1 MDNYNRPKI
10 VISIS
15 KMKER
20 CVREI
25 QWYEPVSVRL
35 GIRTQKPWFQ
45 NLCFWVAWMVYVLI
59 NRCQNAYILYFV
71 QRETTGADNVQALNQ
86 VTYEL
91 AFAGV
96 SDKEVYFLP

>member
-1 MDNYNRPKI
+1 
-10 VISIS
+10 
-15 KMKER
+15 
-20 CVREI
+20 
-25 QWYEPVSVRL
+25 
-35 GIRTQKPWFQ
+35 
-45 NLCFWVAWMVYVLI
+45 MVYVLI